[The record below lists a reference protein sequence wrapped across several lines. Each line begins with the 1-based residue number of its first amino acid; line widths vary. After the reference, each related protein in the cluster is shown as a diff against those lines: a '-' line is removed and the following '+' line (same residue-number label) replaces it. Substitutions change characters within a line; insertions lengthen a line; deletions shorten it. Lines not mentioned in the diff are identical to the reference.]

1 MQVMFKLIKL
11 IFQTIILIL
20 AFIGFNSIGGQKYV
34 DMLIQNVSSFI
45 KDNAQES
52 AKELGDF
59 SNIDKEF
66 EIDNTFKVLGYK
78 GVLCEHNASG
88 QRLAILNTGKKTVL
102 TQADIKSKDLA
113 TKIKSAFEK
122 TKYQAISIEEITITG
137 RGTLTTK
144 GKTVPYAKF
153 DAKVSRLPIK
163 EYSGIIGVTTNAK
176 GDNELVISV
185 NQQKRYSQLIT
196 NEFFSKIK
204 DI

>member
-1 MQVMFKLIKL
+1 
-11 IFQTIILIL
+11 
-20 AFIGFNSIGGQKYV
+20 
-34 DMLIQNVSSFI
+34 MLIQNVSSFI